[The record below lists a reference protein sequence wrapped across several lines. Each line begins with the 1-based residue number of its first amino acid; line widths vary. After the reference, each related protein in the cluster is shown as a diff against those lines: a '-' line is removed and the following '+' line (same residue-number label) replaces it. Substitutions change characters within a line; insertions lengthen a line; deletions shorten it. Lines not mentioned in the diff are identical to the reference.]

1 MKRNSK
7 LILSLISLGIFMFI
21 LILVSIKTP
30 SIDYWI
36 SDNIQTLWGLLNS
49 FFVFIGNYS
58 KVILTGIAL
67 IFSGILY
74 LQKRK
79 KASFI
84 LISSLLI
91 GYILEAVINAIVQ
104 RARPAMQL
112 ISKTDYSFPSGHAIF
127 SIILFSLLIYF
138 YKDKINNKTLKFV
151 FIFINVLLILLIGFS
166 RIYLNVHWFTD
177 IIGGY
182 ALGFFIINLILFFM
196 NFTSKNN
203 HNSYRR

>member
-7 LILSLISLGIFMFI
+7 LILSLISLGIFLLI

-36 SDNIQTLWGLLNS
+36 SEKIKTLWSLLNS

-58 KVILTGIAL
+58 KVILIGIAL
-67 IFSGILY
+67 ISSGILY